1 MALNFR
7 NISLAELTGLLAG
20 LEMEGKEF
28 IVDGDEQNIKIVPA
42 RKY

>member
-1 MALNFR
+1 MALHFR
-7 NISLAELTGLLAG
+7 SITLAELAG

-42 RKY
+42 TRKY